1 MRECVQRM
9 RFVTV
14 PSWFLA
20 LIRLKMECSRGLGKC
35 LEPTPNTSIQSVFV
49 LTEDFVN
56 LDID

>member
-1 MRECVQRM
+1 M